1 MRRSPWAVILG
12 LGLLTACADPPAA
25 GLEADVAD
33 SAGVAVVTLHGALT
47 HAPVVRAVP
56 VWTHGFDP
64 GEYEFR
70 RILAG
75 ALVAPDSAVLADTG
89 NGEVVSVVSGGSF
102 VVSMPSG
109 QGPGEALRPVAVR
122 VADAASVWVDDDG
135 NGRLV
140 RLTRDG
146 VGQVVTLQGRWDLAT
161 ALRLRGVDRRGRWW
175 MSTSAYRTAEMQGPW
190 LWAHLVRVNP
200 DDLTADTV
208 GRYRQS
214 KAEAGTGANPFRAY
228 GTATVAGDGWV
239 EGWAGEAEVR
249 WLDEAGSVSRILR
262 WTPEARYPEAADVAR
277 YEEWLDE
284 TLRRA
289 NPGSSEADVDAL
301 IARSLRDLEIDDQR
315 PLPYFRDV
323 FGDDADHIWIEH
335 YDVATLPTSRLSV
348 VRAADGWT
356 RQVEFPTPVTVLDI
370 RGGLILATVHD
381 AFDVQAVTVFRV
393 DEVGEGRGG

>member
-1 MRRSPWAVILG
+1 MRWWPWAVVPALG
-12 LGLLTACADPPAA
+12 LPAACADPPAA
-25 GLEADVAD
+25 GLEADVVD
-33 SAGVAVVTLHGALT
+33 SAGVAVVTLQGALT
-47 HAPVVRAVP
+47 DAPVLSAVP
-56 VWTHGFDP
+56 VWSHGLGA

-75 ALVAPDSAVLADTG
+75 ALVAPDSAVVADSG
-89 NGEVVSVVSGGSF
+89 NGEVASVARDGSF

-109 QGPGEALRPVAVR
+109 QGPGEALGPVAVR

-146 VGQVVTLQGRWDLAT
+146 VGQVVTLQGRWDLST
-161 ALRLRGVDRRGRWW
+161 ALRLRGVDRRGRWL

-214 KAEAGTGANPFRAY
+214 NAEAGVGANPFRAY
-228 GTATVAGDGWV
+228 GTATVDGDGWV

-249 WLDEAGSVSRILR
+249 WLDEAGAVSRILR
-262 WTPEARYPEAADVAR
+262 WTPEPRYPEAADVAR
-277 YEEWLDE
+277 YEEWLRED
-284 TLRRA
+284 LRRV
-289 NPGSSEADVDAL
+289 NPGHGEEELDAL
-301 IARSLRDLEIDDQR
+301 IARSLRELEIDDQR
-315 PLPYFRDV
+315 PLPYFREII
-323 FGDDADHIWIEH
+323 GDDAGHIWIEH
-335 YDVATLPTSRLSV
+335 YDVATLPTARLSV

-356 RQVEFPTPVTVLDI
+356 RQVEFPSPVTVLDI
-370 RGGLILATVHD
+370 RGGLVLAAVYD

-393 DEVGEGRGG
+393 DEVGERSGR